1 MNKKI
6 VVTSILFVLTIIAVG
21 AVCASDNKEVTVNG
35 KSFDIP
41 DGYKV
46 DNSSS
51 STNSNSS
58 SHTVVLKNVAGDKI
72 TIEVKRSFTDNS
84 KAVGET
90 TTIGDKEGILRSY
103 TGERSGQASFIYN
116 DDGYKITVTGNAS
129 IIEEVIN

>member
-1 MNKKI
+1 
-6 VVTSILFVLTIIAVG
+6 
-21 AVCASDNKEVTVNG
+21 
-35 KSFDIP
+35 P

-46 DNSSS
+46 DNSS

-58 SHTVVLKNVAGDKI
+58 SHTVVLKNVADDKI
-72 TIEVKRSFTDNS
+72 TIEVKRSFIDNS
-84 KAVGET
+84 KDVGET

>member
-6 VVTSILFVLTIIAVG
+6 VVISLLFVLTIIAVG
-21 AVCASDNKEVTVNG
+21 AVCANDNKEVTVNG

-51 STNSNSS
+51 TNSNSS
-58 SHTVVLKNVAGDKI
+58 SHTVVLKNVADDKI
-72 TIEVKRSFTDNS
+72 TIEVKRSFIDNS
-84 KAVGET
+84 KDVGET

>member
-6 VVTSILFVLTIIAVG
+6 VVISLLFVLTIIAVG

-51 STNSNSS
+51 TNSNSS

-72 TIEVKRSFTDNS
+72 TIEVKRSFIDNS
-84 KAVGET
+84 KDVGET
-90 TTIGDKEGILRSY
+90 TTIGDKEGLLRSY

-129 IIEEVIN
+129 IIEEVID

>member
-6 VVTSILFVLTIIAVG
+6 VVISLLFVLTIIAVG

-51 STNSNSS
+51 TNSNSS

-72 TIEVKRSFTDNS
+72 TIEVKRSFIDNS
-84 KAVGET
+84 KDVGET

-129 IIEEVIN
+129 IIEEVID